1 FVDSLL
7 GPVANMVTEDRPS
20 EAGRQ
25 EQASRQADDYG
36 VSRASSDTP
45 GMSQADAKTKE
56 ITQAESGSEQSTVVP
71 NSPVRTEYAMS
82 RPQRIQ
88 ARTVALRYN
97 DPHQMVRCTPFPGQ
111 PLSTVLG
118 CQPFRVVVH
127 TNAQVQMDLHAHL
140 MLSEVIGFLGGVWD
154 AKSKVVT
161 VVRAFPC
168 AALETNDAH
177 TNVEMDPGS
186 ELVVRHQIMDA
197 GLRVVGWYHSH
208 PTFRPDPSII
218 DIENQTAYQ
227 KLFRD
232 SGSAEEPFV
241 GAIVGPYDAQLPGPI
256 SVLNWFYVGRSAIDR
271 GHPKR
276 LMVER
281 RPDQS
286 MSSEEREI
294 LLGLVDTASSLEHH
308 AALEEAWRPSSTE
321 LRLLKM
327 MVSLT
332 HRMPWLVEPKDDVSI
347 ESNAAAMNN
356 TDDPLSSEAT
366 RKAALLE
373 NKKTETSALAE
384 AVVMANEGVDSACAD
399 ACSGLTMH
407 DSQEKL
413 GAGDDSSD
421 CAYVDMCI
429 PQEHLLAGQRAV
441 RDPLI
446 AALCTRFSAGIFKSG
461 TDGKVA
467 DLKALERVFAAYF
480 NKNFC

>member
-1 FVDSLL
+1 
-7 GPVANMVTEDRPS
+7 
-20 EAGRQ
+20 
-25 EQASRQADDYG
+25 
-36 VSRASSDTP
+36 
-45 GMSQADAKTKE
+45 
-56 ITQAESGSEQSTVVP
+56 
-71 NSPVRTEYAMS
+71 
-82 RPQRIQ
+82 
-88 ARTVALRYN
+88 
-97 DPHQMVRCTPFPGQ
+97 
-111 PLSTVLG
+111 
-118 CQPFRVVVH
+118 
-127 TNAQVQMDLHAHL
+127 
-140 MLSEVIGFLGGVWD
+140 
-154 AKSKVVT
+154 
-161 VVRAFPC
+161 
-168 AALETNDAH
+168 
-177 TNVEMDPGS
+177 
-186 ELVVRHQIMDA
+186 
-197 GLRVVGWYHSH
+197 
-208 PTFRPDPSII
+208 
-218 DIENQTAYQ
+218 
-227 KLFRD
+227 
-232 SGSAEEPFV
+232 
-241 GAIVGPYDAQLPGPI
+241 
-256 SVLNWFYVGRSAIDR
+256 
-271 GHPKR
+271 
-276 LMVER
+276 MVER

-332 HRMPWLVEPKDDVSI
+332 HRMPWLVEPKDDVST